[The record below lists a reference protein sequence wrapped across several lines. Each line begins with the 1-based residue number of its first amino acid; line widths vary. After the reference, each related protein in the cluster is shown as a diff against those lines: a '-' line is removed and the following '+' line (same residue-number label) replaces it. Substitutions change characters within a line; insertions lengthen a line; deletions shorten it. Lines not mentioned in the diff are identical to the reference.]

1 MADINELYGLLK
13 QADAAAQ
20 AGDAN
25 AIADVQALLGEIDR
39 IQAAPTQAQAIPV
52 EDPTRLQ
59 TPLGNEPGM
68 LEQATAAVAPMFRGA
83 FPVAATAAAGVLGAA
98 ALGAPVATGLAA
110 AGLTTML
117 GDPIV
122 AGVNKLFG
130 TRLTTPTE
138 AWTHL
143 MDKLEIPVSSTE
155 GAKLVEAISRGGAS
169 ALSSIGAGAVL
180 QQMSSPAAKAIGNA
194 LASGPTE
201 QVVGGM
207 AAGGG
212 GEAARYGAERAGFG
226 ETGQAVAE
234 AAGSLIGGIAGAKM
248 AQPRRLVAAAPEVPG
263 MTPAQIQA
271 TVAEAEAAGRPVF
284 TSDVFRP
291 ETEATRR
298 LQDFSEGTVLGTA
311 AQRSAQQNIRNEYI
325 NNVLQEFGAAPTAE
339 FSEQIAKNLKDFRAD
354 RIQYFS
360 GMKNEVLD
368 RISLNSAPLQSPELS
383 RVFTTL
389 TEEIDALNKT
399 NRTVNA
405 PIVAKLKQFGEG
417 LLGDPIIDPATGA
430 ISGYSGISLQA
441 AEKNLGL
448 IRPYLANDQSLAH
461 VKTSLEKTGNKLY
474 GALKEDIK
482 GVIRNAEGA
491 ESVSRYEQANARLA
505 EGIKQ
510 TKSAALKA
518 ALRSGDVAPETVER
532 MLFSQKPSE
541 IRLLYSNLDSQGRA
555 AARSAILSKA
565 ARESIIQST
574 GEISTAK
581 FSTQLGKLSKQT
593 GVFFGPEDKKVVD
606 GLANYLNL
614 TKRAENF
621 NVDPKTGARVLM
633 PLGVSMVVNAL
644 GGPKAVGVMM
654 SFGGMSRVFESAP
667 TRKLLMALPRI
678 KNNSDEQFSMLKRIN
693 ESISADMANHEAE
706 RSRNK
711 QITFLPENLQVERL
725 PGRDI
730 LTDSSTGYRISS
742 KDGTKFALYAP
753 NNELIGVFT
762 SQEKAQQRADKEQRK
777 RK

>member
-1 MADINELYGLLK
+1 MADINELYSLLK

-20 AGDAN
+20 AGDTQ
-25 AIADVQALLGEIDR
+25 AITDVQALLGEIDR
-39 IQAAPTQAQAIPV
+39 LQAAPVQALAMPV
-52 EDPTRLQ
+52 EDPARLQ
-59 TPLGNEPGM
+59 TPLGNEPNI
-68 LEQATAAVAPMFRGA
+68 LQQAATAVAPMYRGILPA
-83 FPVAATAAAGVLGAA
+83 AATAAAGVLGAA
-98 ALGAPVATGLAA
+98 ALGAPAATGLAA

-130 TRLTTPTE
+130 TRLSTPTE

-143 MDKLEIPVSSTE
+143 MDKLDIPVSSTE

-169 ALSSIGAGAVL
+169 ALSSLGAGAVL
-180 QQMSSPAAKAIGNA
+180 QQMTSPAAKAIGNA
-194 LASGPTE
+194 LASGATE
-201 QVVGGM
+201 QMVGGM

-212 GEAARYGAERAGFG
+212 GEAARYGAEQAGFG

-234 AAGSLIGGIAGAKM
+234 VAGSLIGGIAGAKI
-248 AQPRRLVAAAPEVPG
+248 AQPRKLVAAAPEVPG

-291 ETEATRR
+291 ETEAARR

-325 NNVLQEFGAAPTAE
+325 NNVLQEFGATPTAE

-354 RIQYFS
+354 RIQYFT

-368 RISLNSAPLQSPELS
+368 RISLNSPPLQSPELS
-383 RVFTTL
+383 RIFTTL
-389 TEEIDALNKT
+389 AEEIDSLNKT

-430 ISGYSGISLQA
+430 ITGYSGISLQA

-448 IRPYLANDQSLAH
+448 IRPYLASDQSLAH

-482 GVIRNAEGA
+482 GVIRNAEGPD
-491 ESVSRYEQANARLA
+491 SVSKYEQANARLA

-510 TKSAALKA
+510 TQSAALKA
-518 ALRSGDVAPETVER
+518 ALKSGDVAPETVER

-541 IRLLYSNLDSQGRA
+541 IRLLYANLDSQGRA

-565 ARESIIQST
+565 ARESIIQAT

-654 SFGGMSRVFESAP
+654 GFGGMSRLFESAT

-678 KNNSDEQFSMLKRIN
+678 KNNSDEQFSMLKRIS
-693 ESISADMANHEAE
+693 ESISADVASYEAE

-711 QITFLPENLQVERL
+711 QITFLPENLQTEQLGV
-725 PGRDI
+725 GGV
-730 LTDSSTGYRISS
+730 LTDKSTGFRIVS
-742 KDGTKFALYAP
+742 KDGKKFALYGP
-753 NNELIGVFT
+753 DNQRVGIFS
-762 SQEKAQQRADKEQRK
+762 SQDDAQKKADKEQRK

>member
-1 MADINELYGLLK
+1 MADINELYGLLQ
-13 QADAAAQ
+13 QADTAAQ
-20 AGDAN
+20 AGDTR

-39 IQAAPTQAQAIPV
+39 LQAASPQAQAMPV

-68 LEQATAAVAPMFRGA
+68 MEQVAAGIAPTVRGMLPTAAT
-83 FPVAATAAAGVLGAA
+83 VAAGALGAA
-98 ALGAPVATGLAA
+98 ALGAPVAAGIGA
-110 AGLTTML
+110 AGLATML
-117 GDPIV
+117 GDPLV

-130 TRLTTPTE
+130 TRLATPTE

-155 GAKLVEAISRGGAS
+155 GAKLVEAIARGGAS
-169 ALSSIGAGAVL
+169 ALSGVGAGTML
-180 QQMSSPAAKAIGNA
+180 QQMASPAAKAIGSA
-194 LASGPTE
+194 LASGATE
-201 QVVGGM
+201 QMVAGM

-212 GEAARYGAERAGFG
+212 GEAARYGAEQLGFG
-226 ETGQAVAE
+226 EQGQATAE
-234 AAGSLIGGIAGAKM
+234 AIGSLAGGIAGAKM
-248 AQPRRLVAAAPEVPG
+248 AQPRRLVAAAPEVAG

-271 TVAEAEAAGRPVF
+271 TVAEAETAGRPVF

-291 ETEATRR
+291 ETEAARR

-311 AQRSAQQNIRNEYI
+311 GQRSAQQKIRNEYI
-325 NNVLQEFGAAPTAE
+325 NNVLEEFGAAPTAE
-339 FSEQIAKNLKDFRAD
+339 FAEQIAKDLKDFRAD

-360 GMKNEVLD
+360 SMKNEVLD
-368 RISLNSAPLQSPELS
+368 RISMNSAPLRSPELS
-383 RVFTTL
+383 RVFSTL
-389 TEEIDALNKT
+389 AEEIDALNKT

-417 LLGDPIIDPATGA
+417 LLGEPIIDPATGA
-430 ISGYSGISLQA
+430 ISGYNGISLQA
-441 AEKNLGL
+441 AENNLGL
-448 IRPYLANDQSLAH
+448 IRSYLANDQSLAH

-482 GVIRNAEGA
+482 SVIRTAEGA
-491 ESVSRYEQANARLA
+491 ESVSKYEQANARLA

-518 ALRSGDVAPETVER
+518 ALRTGDVNPETVDKL
-532 MLFSQKPSE
+532 LFSQKPSE
-541 IRLLYSNLDSQGRA
+541 IRLLYTNLTPAGKA

-565 ARESIIQST
+565 ARESITQAT

-633 PLGVSMVVNAL
+633 PLGVSMVVSAL

-654 SFGGMSRVFESAP
+654 GFGGMSRVFESAP

-693 ESISADMANHEAE
+693 ESINADISNYEAE
-706 RSRNK
+706 RARNK
-711 QITFLPENLQVERL
+711 QLTFLPENLQTEQLGV
-725 PGRDI
+725 GGV
-730 LTDSSTGYRISS
+730 LTDKNTGYRIVS
-742 KDGTKFALYAP
+742 KDGKRYGLYGP
-753 NNELIGVFT
+753 DNQRIGIFG
-762 SQEKAQQRADKEQRK
+762 SQDEAQKRADKEHRK